1 MDSGTNSILQEPFM
15 AKNEY
20 SEYQK
25 AVISDYY
32 ANLDTIMLDKL
43 GNLVSELYLAQTKS
57 QQDKLWQKV
66 RKAMDK
72 LNIPQAI
79 IEHIMEK
86 RDVEILDK
94 NLQDWLRHCREK
106 S

>member
-1 MDSGTNSILQEPFM
+1 MPKD
-15 AKNEY
+15 EY

-32 ANLDTIMLDKL
+32 TNLDAIMLERL
-43 GNLVSELYLAQTKS
+43 SSLVSELYLADSSEQNN
-57 QQDKLWQKV
+57 KLWQKA
-66 RKAMDK
+66 RKIMEK

-86 RDVEILDK
+86 RDEEILAK
-94 NLQDWLRHCREK
+94 NLQDWLNRSGK
-106 S
+106 K

>member
-1 MDSGTNSILQEPFM
+1 M
-15 AKNEY
+15 AKDEY

-43 GNLVSELYLAQTKS
+43 SGFVSELYLAESEAKETR
-57 QQDKLWQKV
+57 LWQKV
-66 RKAMDK
+66 RKAMEK

-79 IEHIMEK
+79 INHIMEK
-86 RDVEILDK
+86 RDVEILAK
-94 NLQDWLRHCREK
+94 NLQDWLNRSRK
-106 S
+106 I

>member
-1 MDSGTNSILQEPFM
+1 M
-15 AKNEY
+15 AKGEY

-43 GNLVSELYLAQTKS
+43 SGFVSELYLAESEAKETR
-57 QQDKLWQKV
+57 LWQKV
-66 RKAMDK
+66 RKAMEK

-79 IEHIMEK
+79 INHIMEK
-86 RDVEILDK
+86 RDVEILAK
-94 NLQDWLRHCREK
+94 NLQDWLNRSRK
-106 S
+106 K